1 MTDILFFGKLGD
13 IAGDMK
19 LTSDIPENIVTTHD
33 LRLWLNT
40 HFGAPDTFTDPTI
53 RIALDG
59 EIAHE
64 PANLNGATE
73 IALMPPVGGG

>member
-1 MTDILFFGKLGD
+1 MQNILFFGKLTDVTGD
-13 IAGDMK
+13 LK
-19 LTSDIPENIVTTHD
+19 LSRPLPESITTTHD

-40 HFGAPDTFTDPTI
+40 HFNTPDIFTDTSI

-64 PANLNGATE
+64 PASLNGATE

>member
-1 MTDILFFGKLGD
+1 MQNILFFGKLTDVTGNL
-13 IAGDMK
+13 K
-19 LTSDIPENIVTTHD
+19 LASDIPENILTTHD

-40 HFGAPDTFTDPTI
+40 HFNTPHTFTHPSI

-64 PANLNGATE
+64 PANINGATE

>member
-1 MTDILFFGKLGD
+1 MQTVLFFGKLTDVTGVL
-13 IAGDMK
+13 K
-19 LTSDIPENIVTTHD
+19 LSSPLPETVATTHD

-40 HFGAPDTFTDPTI
+40 HFDTSDTFTDPSI
-53 RIALDG
+53 RMALDG